1 MSSYLNHTKMAYTI
15 EEASALLS
23 LSRSQ
28 LYRLIDLRE
37 IETITVGTSRR
48 ITSRQLDAF
57 LLSREQ
63 STAHMLDLNSLQSL
77 VKSRRTP
84 HARKP

>member
-1 MSSYLNHTKMAYTI
+1 MSSYLNHAKMAYTI
-15 EEASALLS
+15 KEAGALLS

-28 LYRLIDLRE
+28 LYRLIDQRE

-57 LLSREQ
+57 LQAREQ
-63 STAHMLDLNSLQSL
+63 ATGQVLDLTSLQSL
-77 VKSRRTP
+77 VKCRRTS
-84 HARKP
+84 HAQ